1 MPLTQARRLSARHGR
16 SRQRQLHQALGD
28 ERFFAL
34 ARGWVQDNL
43 HTQQSRASFTAYVN
57 AKTGHDFTA
66 LIDEWLDSPT
76 TPAETGPLP
85 G

>member
-1 MPLTQARRLSARHGR
+1 LTQARRLSARHGR